1 MAFRSPC
8 LHSAILRSIL
18 PDSSQRDLLKHR
30 TDGFIF
36 SLKTLQWP
44 PVALRLK
51 SKLLTRP
58 TRPSASGLIF
68 TPLFFPPA
76 HYAGTTQ
83 DLVIFFLM
91 CHFILTLGPLHL
103 LFLLS
108 GTPHIHPLL
117 FVWLALSHPIVLI
130 LKVTS
135 AERPWLISPTKH
147 SPTHTTIVSFNP
159 FSS

>member
-68 TPLFFPPA
+68 TPLLSPCSLRWNHPGLG
-76 HYAGTTQ
+76 Y
-83 DLVIFFLM
+83 FFLM